1 MDNTSWAIKD
11 TYQRLWGNDDIFQ
24 LLANDIKNGHK
35 LTWDSKI
42 YWRKGSCLKFCS
54 FYLLE
59 ERIQGLV
66 KYLPGEGIAS
76 RNSPPSIWAGQRHA
90 RIWLERIYAPSI
102 GGMRGSVWKI
112 GINEITMTEKLNY
125 GFHLG
130 KLIIVVIV
138 LQSLLSIWII
148 CWWKNKWKM
157 TIIEDQIYVLP
168 EKNTTNVS
176 LSIQTQRRKSNFRG

>member
-1 MDNTSWAIKD
+1 MRIKVARISLGERCPSVPERDVSVSDVYFTITYFLTKKMDNTSLAIKD
-11 TYQRLWGNDDIFQ
+11 TYRRLWGNDDIFQ

-90 RIWLERIYAPSI
+90 RIWLEYMP
-102 GGMRGSVWKI
+102 
-112 GINEITMTEKLNY
+112 
-125 GFHLG
+125 
-130 KLIIVVIV
+130 
-138 LQSLLSIWII
+138 
-148 CWWKNKWKM
+148 
-157 TIIEDQIYVLP
+157 LP
-168 EKNTTNVS
+168 
-176 LSIQTQRRKSNFRG
+176 

>member
-1 MDNTSWAIKD
+1 MYANKSSAYLSGREQRWYKPRRRLVVKKLWARDARVCPRGTFRFRTFTYFLTKKMDNTSWAIKD
-11 TYQRLWGNDDIFQ
+11 TYQRLWSNDDIFQ

-76 RNSPPSIWAGQRHA
+76 RNSPPSI
-90 RIWLERIYAPSI
+90 
-102 GGMRGSVWKI
+102 
-112 GINEITMTEKLNY
+112 
-125 GFHLG
+125 
-130 KLIIVVIV
+130 
-138 LQSLLSIWII
+138 
-148 CWWKNKWKM
+148 
-157 TIIEDQIYVLP
+157 
-168 EKNTTNVS
+168 
-176 LSIQTQRRKSNFRG
+176 